1 MKISLYIIAL
11 IVRGCLDR
19 THNVTCRVWI
29 NYFCAWCARFAS
41 AQLWWA
47 ISYFFMYIVN
57 AWSHDFSR
65 AIWNK
70 WALGTCKLFQR
81 PQIALEIMWLPILIM
96 HMKKL
101 SASDWLKM
109 STKLQRECKL
119 QKARAL
125 PKFTSVLTFC
135 DVFSCTLVA
144 SNNMISRAIWC
155 NKHL

>member
-1 MKISLYIIAL
+1 
-11 IVRGCLDR
+11 
-19 THNVTCRVWI
+19 
-29 NYFCAWCARFAS
+29 
-41 AQLWWA
+41 
-47 ISYFFMYIVN
+47 
-57 AWSHDFSR
+57 
-65 AIWNK
+65 
-70 WALGTCKLFQR
+70 
-81 PQIALEIMWLPILIM
+81 
-96 HMKKL
+96 MKKL

-144 SNNMISRAIWC
+144 SNNMISRAIGC